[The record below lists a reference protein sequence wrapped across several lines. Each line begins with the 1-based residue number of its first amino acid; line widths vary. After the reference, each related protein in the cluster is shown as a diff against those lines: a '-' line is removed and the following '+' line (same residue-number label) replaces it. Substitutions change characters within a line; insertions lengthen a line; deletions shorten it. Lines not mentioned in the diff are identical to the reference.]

1 MKKTVLAFLAIGA
14 VLLAGCGKEEIDP
27 ENISLAEYEK
37 LEIGMSMAEVG
48 DIVGDVGEKIST
60 SKEGRVTTYVY
71 KIQGEQGGSAELTYE
86 VDLDNYKGASILVSM
101 KQDGL
106 K

>member
-14 VLLAGCGKEEIDP
+14 VLLAGCGKEEINP
-27 ENISLAEYEK
+27 NNISLAEYEK
-37 LEIGMSMAEVG
+37 LQIGMTKGEVR
-48 DIVGDVGEKIST
+48 DIVGGTGERIST
-60 SKEGRVTTYVY
+60 SKDGKVTTYVY
-71 KIQGEQGGSAELTYE
+71 RVEGEQGGSAELTFY
-86 VDLDNYKGASILVSM
+86 VDMDDYDGLVRLKAM